1 MRQFEWEIFFEYL
14 TDFDNV
20 LLTRNTR
27 LGLLDIRFESG
38 DEVRV
43 NFNNR
48 FEFLDEPFEIHPD
61 IVVPTGKY
69 EFNDIGFDVE
79 TAERRKISGEFGLT
93 RGGFWSGDRTRL
105 EAELALR
112 PASGLLFATLWEHND
127 ISLPEGEFST
137 NLVAQ
142 RGEWQASPWMSL
154 TAIVQFDDVSN
165 ELGLFTRFRWI
176 LNPGNDLYVV
186 YSHNWQSLDNRW
198 LTLDRAA
205 TTKIN
210 YTHRF

>member
-1 MRQFEWEIFFEYL
+1 M
-14 TDFDNV
+14 
-20 LLTRNTR
+20 
-27 LGLLDIRFESG
+27 GLLDIRFESG

-48 FEFLDEPFEIHPD
+48 FELLDEPFEIHPG
-61 IVVPTGKY
+61 VVIPTRDLRVQRPALL
-69 EFNDIGFDVE
+69 EVE
-79 TAERRKISGEFGLT
+79 TAERQQEWPASSHYTT
-93 RGGFWSGDRTRL
+93 RRVLVGRSVAASRL
-105 EAELALR
+105 EFTLR
-112 PASGLLFATLWEHND
+112 PTSGLLFATDWEHND
-127 ISLPEGEFST
+127 ISLPQGDFT
-137 NLVAQ
+137 TDVIAQ

-154 TAIVQFDDVSN
+154 TAIVQFDNVSDD
-165 ELGLFTRFRWI
+165 LGLFTRFRWI

-186 YSHNWQSLDNRW
+186 YSHNWQSLESRW